1 MTALPHP
8 ALDRP
13 ETLDYDDIS
22 PETRFLRANPEV
34 RYQSDRNSDLHEL
47 HFPRQNRVYA
57 RSITLSLAAP
67 IYTSQGISSQSVDDV
82 LPLAVR
88 LFPGYQETIYGAE
101 GVIVS
106 KRTYAPLGS
115 ADDRSVLWQLECQ
128 AEGDRLLQIAVEIDW
143 GEPLEQRM
151 VDGLLVAQS
160 NPGQARGIHAQQ
172 NAESTRVFGA
182 AEGRP
187 DRVVFPDESRAH
199 LLYYVL
205 VAGQVDLPLILTLSD
220 VGEQM
225 AWNGFLA
232 QRDIERAF
240 NLTQSSWQRVTQ
252 RGRVWTPDIWLNR
265 TIDKTK
271 QQAIGQIVRFRE
283 GEATADREVA
293 SLASATGALDLCD
306 PARSRSLLDRL
317 GHVATASG
325 GRLPRLLVA
334 HPGAPGDES
343 NSSLIQSNSA
353 YLIALAQHLRLH
365 FPAAAPGEHYPAA
378 KLCADRLVAT
388 RQEMAESQSLRS
400 AFVKGLRAAVFLAR
414 MFADGV
420 NEARWESE
428 ALYMAGGHLPAFAD
442 GSLPMLSPV
451 APSSYPPASCLFW
464 RGSTLGVEPLWPGE
478 WAWWAL
484 VDLPAGDGGLTL
496 VWDGTTLH
504 VARTPGPSG
513 KAETSEP
520 LEIGF
525 AGPVRRHSRLRVLGA
540 GEDDFDLHFRGDE
553 GWLFRPGL

>member
-172 NAESTRVFGA
+172 NAESTREIG
-182 AEGRP
+182 
-187 DRVVFPDESRAH
+187 RAH
-199 LLYYVL
+199 V
-205 VAGQVDLPLILTLSD
+205 
-220 VGEQM
+220 
-225 AWNGFLA
+225 
-232 QRDIERAF
+232 
-240 NLTQSSWQRVTQ
+240 
-252 RGRVWTPDIWLNR
+252 
-265 TIDKTK
+265 
-271 QQAIGQIVRFRE
+271 
-283 GEATADREVA
+283 
-293 SLASATGALDLCD
+293 
-306 PARSRSLLDRL
+306 
-317 GHVATASG
+317 
-325 GRLPRLLVA
+325 
-334 HPGAPGDES
+334 
-343 NSSLIQSNSA
+343 
-353 YLIALAQHLRLH
+353 
-365 FPAAAPGEHYPAA
+365 
-378 KLCADRLVAT
+378 
-388 RQEMAESQSLRS
+388 
-400 AFVKGLRAAVFLAR
+400 
-414 MFADGV
+414 
-420 NEARWESE
+420 
-428 ALYMAGGHLPAFAD
+428 
-442 GSLPMLSPV
+442 
-451 APSSYPPASCLFW
+451 
-464 RGSTLGVEPLWPGE
+464 
-478 WAWWAL
+478 
-484 VDLPAGDGGLTL
+484 
-496 VWDGTTLH
+496 
-504 VARTPGPSG
+504 
-513 KAETSEP
+513 
-520 LEIGF
+520 
-525 AGPVRRHSRLRVLGA
+525 
-540 GEDDFDLHFRGDE
+540 
-553 GWLFRPGL
+553 